1 MIRRFLLLDCIVFL
15 ICIGCAGVTKAQPS
29 LSDTSANGITTEALA
44 EQKSS
49 QETTVSNAATNTF
62 APTFKSDEEDKY
74 YDAMEIYE
82 SSPSAPQ
89 GVYDYQG
96 LVYVIVVIDTKTE
109 NIQYREGTAL
119 LRVKALL
126 QMSFPSL
133 PKNFRLRNRVVEN
146 ELDDDGF
153 FRYAVVFRQS
163 DIKKL
168 IK

>member
-15 ICIGCAGVTKAQPS
+15 LCVGCAGVTKSRPP
-29 LSDTSANGITTEALA
+29 LSVTSVNRM
-44 EQKSS
+44 
-49 QETTVSNAATNTF
+49 TNTF
-62 APTFKSDEEDKY
+62 APTYKSDEEDKY
-74 YDAMEIYE
+74 YDAIEIYE

-96 LVYVIVVIDTKTE
+96 LVYVIVVIDTKKE
-109 NIQYREGTAL
+109 DIQYREGTAL

-126 QMSFPSL
+126 QKNFPSL
-133 PKNFRLRNRVVEN
+133 PTNFRLRNRVVEK
-146 ELDDDGF
+146 ELADDGI

-163 DIKKL
+163 DIRKL